1 MNQKEKMAEMKERNY
16 HDVVAR
22 IKENKFAHCSTLM
35 VTEQRMNDLK
45 RHYLYAAVPS
55 GCAGKCF
62 MFCKV

>member
-1 MNQKEKMAEMKERNY
+1 MTQKEKMAAMKEANY

-35 VTEQRMNDLK
+35 VTEQRMNELK
-45 RHYLYAAVPS
+45 RHYLFSAVPFS
-55 GCAGKCF
+55 GTGKCF